1 MPAITRAQQIVLTT
15 LYDVATHEGGPII
28 LKNRYH
34 SAAAALMRR
43 GLVEQL
49 DRWPYRPGYQLTAA
63 GLAHM
68 QANGATANAE

>member
-1 MPAITRAQQIVLTT
+1 MPTITPAQQIVLTT
-15 LYDVATHEGGPII
+15 LYDVATHEGGHII

-49 DRWPYRPGYQLTAA
+49 DRFPYRPGYKLTAA
-63 GLAHM
+63 GVVHM
-68 QANGATANAE
+68 QGITTDAQ